1 MDVNRMFRQYKE
13 KAGIK
18 KSGSLRVF
26 GRHSPASITIKNGC
40 DIMTVKEI
48 MRRKD
53 IETTARYL
61 HISDQ
66 TKREKFEKYLT
77 L

>member
-1 MDVNRMFRQYKE
+1 
-13 KAGIK
+13 
-18 KSGSLRVF
+18 
-26 GRHSPASITIKNGC
+26 
-40 DIMTVKEI
+40 MTVKEI
-48 MRRKD
+48 MRHKD